1 MEEIYYGSIQTPM
14 GEIQGKIMFKTTGN
28 KLEGYIE
35 TKGMKNYFT
44 NGKVEKNHYVF
55 SGSISYLLGKIKYEA
70 NAKIENGMLQAVVN
84 TNLGKFNLYGK
95 KDKN

>member
-55 SGSISYLLGKIKYEA
+55 SGSGRASQETALFRKHFLSIR
-70 NAKIENGMLQAVVN
+70 
-84 TNLGKFNLYGK
+84 
-95 KDKN
+95 KN